1 MTTKKLYRSEKD
13 KKVAGLVGGLA
24 EFFDIDSTVLRVL
37 AIIGVIVTGVIPGII
52 AYFVALLVV
61 PKRPEAGIKDVNKEA
76 RENVEENKKKIMESF
91 GGGGSISNDDVQKL
105 LGVSDATATRYLDE
119 LEKEGKLRQIGDVGV
134 AVRYEKV

>member
-105 LGVSDATATRYLDE
+105 LG
-119 LEKEGKLRQIGDVGV
+119 
-134 AVRYEKV
+134 